1 MTRGIERRINETHQK
16 EVVMS
21 ISVIGLSYDAA
32 APATVAEFWAQA
44 LGRQVSDGASAD
56 FAAVAATDAAGSGPF
71 LMFHKVPEG
80 KTVKNRLH
88 LDLGTADLETETQR
102 LIGLGAKRLNDITE
116 EGRIRWTTFADPE
129 GNEFDLVNTQ

>member
-1 MTRGIERRINETHQK
+1 
-16 EVVMS
+16 MS

-32 APATVAEFWAQA
+32 NPATIAEFWAQA

-56 FAAVAATDAAGSGPF
+56 FAAVAATDSAASGPF

-88 LDLGTADLETETQR
+88 LDLSTADLNAETQR
-102 LIGLGAKRLNDITE
+102 LLALGATRLSDNTE

-129 GNEFDLVNTQ
+129 GNEFDLVNTR